1 MSFDTGGPRLRILGI
16 TQDGGLPQPACLCA
30 NCRRARSA
38 AQQRR
43 LPACLALFEGNG
55 SRDWH
60 LFEATPYMPEQLDKM
75 TACDGSATLMKS
87 VFLTHA
93 HIGHYTGLM
102 HLGREVMG
110 TRDLPVYAGPQMS
123 GVLRTHAPWSQLVD
137 LGNIALQPLLPGQT
151 VTLTSNLTVTP
162 LPVRH
167 RNEFSETFGFVIRG
181 PRASA
186 LFMPDV
192 DGWTDNPFD
201 IRELA
206 ASVDY
211 CLLDATFFSAD
222 ELPGR
227 NLCEIPHPLVSHTMD
242 LLQNIVDRKLTEVV
256 FIHMNHSNPLLDVD
270 SPAYRATSSRG
281 YRVAAEGMEML
292 L

>member
-1 MSFDTGGPRLRILGI
+1 MILDTLGPRLRILGI

-38 AQQRR
+38 PQLRR
-43 LPACLALFEGNG
+43 LPSCLALLEGNE
-55 SRDWH
+55 SPDWH
-60 LFEATPYMPEQLDKM
+60 LFDATPCMPEQLDAM
-75 TACDGSATLMKS
+75 AGCYGYPTLMKS

-102 HLGREVMG
+102 YLGREVMG
-110 TRDLPVYAGPQMS
+110 TLDLPVYAGPQMS
-123 GVLRTHAPWSQLVD
+123 EVLRSHAPWSQLVN
-137 LGNIALQPLLPGQT
+137 LGNIALLPLLPGRP
-151 VTLTSNLTVTP
+151 VTLTPDLTVTP

-167 RNEFSETFGFVIRG
+167 RNEFSETFSFVIRG

-192 DGWTDNPFD
+192 DGWSDNPFD

-227 NLCEIPHPLVSHTMD
+227 DMSEVPHPLVSHTMD
-242 LLQNIVDRKLTEVV
+242 LLQDIVDRNLTEVV
-256 FIHMNHSNPLLDVD
+256 LIHMNHSNPLLDAH
-270 SPAYRATSSRG
+270 SPAYRTARSRG